1 MSDQTR
7 GGGEF
12 RGRLLKLDDA
22 PGADVG
28 LAAAGVELA
37 GFRGEDDA
45 GVGGDVEG
53 RGIVAADGVF
63 CAVVIGEE

>member
-1 MSDQTR
+1 M
-7 GGGEF
+7 
-12 RGRLLKLDDA
+12 LKLDDA